1 MRAEELT
8 RHEVRQSR
16 HENKRGS
23 AFYSRMPRRG
33 KRCRRNELI
42 QSRSVDVRVMGVLVV
57 GVGMVRVTVLRGIR
71 CVVILRRGK

>member
-16 HENKRGS
+16 HDNKRGG
-23 AFYSRMPRRG
+23 AFRSRTPCRG
-33 KRCRRNELI
+33 KSCRRNELI
-42 QSRSVDVRVMGVLVV
+42 QRRTVDGRVMGVLVV
-57 GVGMVRVTVLRGIR
+57 GIGMVRVTMLRGVR